1 MKRCLLAL
9 LFGVSTLYAAPD
21 TDSAALSS
29 SNAVYDGNAL
39 VLTGHVLL
47 DHGLGKMA
55 ADEAKL
61 QKQEAGKDFPFS
73 LIQLINNV
81 QLTMKNGAQI
91 HCDGADLD
99 FTSLKGLLSA
109 QDGGK
114 VVYSD
119 NLKKGLFRLL
129 GNSVELKISKQAT
142 DQKKTDFEIE
152 TILAKDDVNIEFAKG
167 FSLQAHQALYR
178 KSPLKENSSEE
189 FQGAV
194 TAYPK
199 DADTPCRL
207 THGEDLIDAESVDLD
222 LIHSKL
228 ALLHPKGMLTSRLMP
243 GMQKGELKFTCDHLL
258 WDHLK
263 NTLTLKGH
271 VHVLESVVGKLTS
284 EGELEIVHTQQKQ
297 GKMLKSISTI
307 GTTSMHFKDENGTP
321 HHLKTHGPFLFDRKP
336 LRATFESPKKK
347 GGSVSPDRQIYYETE
362 GLSLYANQAL
372 IEYTAT
378 QGHLKPTALSL
389 SGNIRLFAADEKKPR
404 FAMADRLSVST
415 TTRTLIL
422 AANSGKKVLFVDE
435 SQSLR
440 IAAQEI
446 HITRD
451 AKTGEERVQG
461 VGSVQFALTDEENG
475 LLKKVFPNYKTPV

>member
-1 MKRCLLAL
+1 MKNQLLAF
-9 LFGVSTLYAAPD
+9 LFSVSALHAAPD
-21 TDSAALSS
+21 VDSGAVSS
-29 SNAVYDGNAL
+29 TNAVYDGNAL
-39 VLTGHVLL
+39 VLTGHVML

-61 QKQEAGKDFPFS
+61 QRQEAGRDFPFS
-73 LIQLINNV
+73 FIQLINNV
-81 QLTMKNGAQI
+81 QLSLKNGAQI

-109 QDGGK
+109 QGDGK
-114 VVYSD
+114 VIYSD

-129 GNSVELKISKQAT
+129 GNSVELKISKHAQGE
-142 DQKKTDFEIE
+142 KKSDFEIE

-167 FSLQAHQALYR
+167 FTLQAHQALYR
-178 KSPLKENSSEE
+178 KAPVKENASEE
-189 FQGAV
+189 FHGSV
-194 TAYPK
+194 TASPK

-228 ALLHPKGMLTSRLMP
+228 ALLHPKGMLTSRVMP

-258 WDHLK
+258 WDHPK

-271 VHVLESVVGKLTS
+271 VHVLESAIGKLMS
-284 EGELEIVHTQQKQ
+284 DGELEIVHVQQKQ
-297 GKMLKSISTI
+297 GKLLKSIGTI
-307 GTTSMHFKDENGTP
+307 GTTSMHFKDENGTS
-321 HHLKTHGPFLFDRKP
+321 HYVKTHGPFLFDRKP

-347 GGSVSPDRQIYYETE
+347 GGIVSLDKQINYETE
-362 GLSLYANQAL
+362 GLSLFANQAL
-372 IEYTAT
+372 IEYSAA
-378 QGHLKPTALSL
+378 QGHLRPTVLSL
-389 SGNIRLFAADEKKPR
+389 TGNIRLLSVDEKKPR
-404 FAMADRLSVST
+404 YALADRLSVST

-422 AANSGKKVLFVDE
+422 AANSGKKVLFVDDA
-435 SQSLR
+435 QSLR

-451 AKTGEERVQG
+451 SKTGEEKVQG
-461 VGSVQFALTDEENG
+461 VGNVQFSLTDDEQG
-475 LLKKVFPNYKTPV
+475 LLKKVFPNYKTPL